1 MIGLLHIK
9 HLTVGPID
17 KHGSHS
23 DHDQTAEM
31 VRIKPIDS
39 VNLNVGF

>member
-23 DHDQTAEM
+23 DQTAEM